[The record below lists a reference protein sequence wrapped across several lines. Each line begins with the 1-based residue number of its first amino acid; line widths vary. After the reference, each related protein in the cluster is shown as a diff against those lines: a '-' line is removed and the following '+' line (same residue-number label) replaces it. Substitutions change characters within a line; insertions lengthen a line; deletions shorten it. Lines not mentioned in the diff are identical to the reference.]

1 MSKAPA
7 FLKQY
12 FWDIDFKKLDPQK
25 SKSYVIERILEM
37 GDDKA
42 VRWLL
47 KAFDRSLIRD
57 VVRKS
62 RALSPVTANFWSLLL
77 GISQKDVI
85 CLQKPYLEVR
95 QTHWPY

>member
-25 SKSYVIERILEM
+25 SPVYVIERILET

-42 VRWLL
+42 VHWAL
-47 KAFDRSLIRD
+47 KNFDKTLIKS

-77 GISQKDVI
+77 SISQKDVV
-85 CLQKPYLEVR
+85 CLQKPYQEVR